1 MYKWGSEAEKNYPHT
16 LKDLIR
22 VYKDAVLNGDKK
34 AVSDIEAVI
43 STMENEK
50 IALLQKV
57 AEISNDMVSG
67 KDKFLRLKADFDN
80 FRKCTDKDRLTF
92 TTDVQGEV
100 IESLL
105 PMVDSFERAKQQI
118 KPEREKEKQIDTSY
132 QGIYKQFVEILR
144 SLHVAVVQTVG
155 KPFDSSVSLELL
167 CVASYM
173 LISLRLDYSFQLFC
187 IFLLV

>member
-22 VYKDAVLNGDKK
+22 VYKDAVLNGDEK

-80 FRKCTDKDRLTF
+80 FRKCTDKDRLTL

-167 CVASYM
+167 CVVSYM

>member
-22 VYKDAVLNGDKK
+22 VYKDAVLNGDEK

-80 FRKCTDKDRLTF
+80 FRKCTDKDRLTL

-167 CVASYM
+167 CVVSYM
-173 LISLRLDYSFQLFC
+173 LISLRLDCSFQLFC

>member
-80 FRKCTDKDRLTF
+80 FRKCTEKDRLTL

-167 CVASYM
+167 CVASHM

>member
-22 VYKDAVLNGDKK
+22 VYKDAVLNGDEK

-80 FRKCTDKDRLTF
+80 FRKCTDKDRLTL

-167 CVASYM
+167 CVVSYM
-173 LISLRLDYSFQLFC
+173 LTSLRLDYSFQLFC